1 VVSVTVQA
9 SVPDP
14 VMAPLLQERALNAA
28 GAAVPVPVSPIT
40 AVEPFEELLL
50 MLICPEAA
58 AAVAGS
64 NSTYTVTAWPG
75 FRVAGKLAAEIEK
88 PVPATVIELTVTG
101 AVPVDVRM
109 TDCVAE
115 VFTCTLPKGM
125 LVALM
130 LSVGTA
136 AFSCRAKILAT
147 PPEVAVSVAAWAV
160 ETDAIVAVNPALVAL
175 AGMVIMAG
183 TVTAALL
190 LDRLTLSPPAG
201 AAAVSVTVQAS
212 VPDPVM
218 VPLLQE
224 RALNAA
230 GAAVPVPLSPITA
243 VEPFEELL
251 LMLI

>member
-1 VVSVTVQA
+1 
-9 SVPDP
+9 
-14 VMAPLLQERALNAA
+14 
-28 GAAVPVPVSPIT
+28 
-40 AVEPFEELLL
+40 
-50 MLICPEAA
+50 
-58 AAVAGS
+58 
-64 NSTYTVTAWPG
+64 
-75 FRVAGKLAAEIEK
+75 
-88 PVPATVIELTVTG
+88 
-101 AVPVDVRM
+101 
-109 TDCVAE
+109 
-115 VFTCTLPKGM
+115 M

-136 AFSCRAKILAT
+136 AFNCRAKIFET

-190 LDRLTLSPPAG
+190 LERLTLSPPAG

-212 VPDPVM
+212 VPDPVI

-230 GAAVPVPLSPITA
+230 GGAVPVPVSPITA